1 MAPYH
6 RADFSATWHMKHA
19 NKKQADP
26 QAPTPP
32 TRFKSNWNFSVYN
45 LYNRMNPYFIYFGT
59 EGQIQNGVFQV
70 KAYQVSLFPVLPSI
84 TWNFEF

>member
-1 MAPYH
+1 
-6 RADFSATWHMKHA
+6 MKHA